1 MIILVWF
8 SGISPCALT
17 CVRKSDSVYAT
28 YVAPSGTGVCA
39 KQLD

>member
-17 CVRKSDSVYAT
+17 CVRKSNSVYAT
-28 YVAPSGTGVCA
+28 DVAFGGTGVCA
-39 KQLD
+39 RRLD